1 MIKPTHCHGVG
12 FQTFMGI
19 TMLVGLDF
27 DNTIVC
33 YDRLFHRLARER
45 GLIPESVPATKGAVR
60 DYLRS
65 IDRENDWTEMQGVG
79 YGPRISEAEPFPGA
93 IEFFELCKSVGIR
106 IAVISHKTKPPY
118 LGEKYDLHE
127 AAHTFLTRH
136 GFYRTSDTGL
146 SPLSVW
152 LELTKQSKLDRIGS
166 LGCDV
171 FVDDLPEFL
180 GEPSFPA
187 QTRKV
192 LFDPANACPDS
203 GDYTRVRSWNELAIF
218 VQSGKEGR
226 WAA

>member
-1 MIKPTHCHGVG
+1 
-12 FQTFMGI
+12 
-19 TMLVGLDF
+19 MLVGLDF

-45 GLIPESVPATKGAVR
+45 ELIPESVPATKSAVR

-79 YGPRISEAEPFPGA
+79 YGPRISDAEPFPGVK
-93 IEFFELCKSVGIR
+93 EFLSSCKANGIR
-106 IAVISHKTKPPY
+106 VAIISHKTKHPY

-152 LELTKQSKLDRIGS
+152 LELTKQDKLDRIGS

-180 GEPSFPA
+180 GEASFPT
-187 QTRKV
+187 QPCKV
-192 LFDPANACPDS
+192 LFDPLNACPDR
-203 GDYTRVRSWNELAIF
+203 GDYTRVATWNDIAALVLSA
-218 VQSGKEGR
+218 KEGR

>member
-1 MIKPTHCHGVG
+1 
-12 FQTFMGI
+12 
-19 TMLVGLDF
+19 MLVGLDF

-45 GLIPESVPATKGAVR
+45 GLIPETVPATKGAVR

-65 IDRENDWTEMQGVG
+65 IDREDDWTEMQGEG
-79 YGPRISEAEPFPGA
+79 YGPRISDAEPFPGVKEFLAACRAADIPVA
-93 IEFFELCKSVGIR
+93 IV
-106 IAVISHKTKPPY
+106 SHKTKHPY
-118 LGEKYDLHE
+118 LGPKYDLHE
-127 AAHTFLTRH
+127 AAHTFLTTH

-152 LELTKQSKLDRIGS
+152 LELTKQAKLDRIGA
-166 LGCDV
+166 LGCGV

-187 QTRKV
+187 RPRKI
-192 LFDPANACPDS
+192 LFDPAGANADRA
-203 GDYTRVRSWNELAIF
+203 DYTRADSWARITELVLA
-218 VQSGKEGR
+218 GKGGR

>member
-1 MIKPTHCHGVG
+1 
-12 FQTFMGI
+12 
-19 TMLVGLDF
+19 MLVGLDF

-45 GLIPESVPATKGAVR
+45 GLIPDTVPQTKSAVR

-79 YGPRISEAEPFPGA
+79 YGPRIADAEPFPGVK
-93 IEFFELCKSVGIR
+93 EFLASCKDAGIR
-106 IAVISHKTKPPY
+106 VAIISHKTKHPY

-152 LELTKQSKLDRIGS
+152 LELTKQDRKS
-166 LGCDV
+166 V
-171 FVDDLPEFL
+171 V
-180 GEPSFPA
+180 
-187 QTRKV
+187 
-192 LFDPANACPDS
+192 
-203 GDYTRVRSWNELAIF
+203 
-218 VQSGKEGR
+218 
-226 WAA
+226 

>member
-1 MIKPTHCHGVG
+1 
-12 FQTFMGI
+12 
-19 TMLVGLDF
+19 MLVGLDF

-45 GLIPESVPATKGAVR
+45 GLITDTVPVNKTAVR

-65 IDRENDWTEMQGVG
+65 IDREEDWTEMQGIG
-79 YGPRISEAEPFPGA
+79 YGPRIADAEPFPGVKEFLGECKAAGVRVA
-93 IEFFELCKSVGIR
+93 I
-106 IAVISHKTKPPY
+106 ISHKTKHPY

-152 LELTKQSKLDRIGS
+152 LELTKQAKLDRIGS
-166 LGCDV
+166 LGCDL

-180 GEPSFPA
+180 GELSFPK
-187 QTRKV
+187 QVRKI
-192 LFDPANACPDS
+192 LFDPANACPDRN
-203 GDYTRVRSWNELAIF
+203 DYVRLQSWNAIAAL
-218 VQSGKEGR
+218 VNGGKEGR

>member
-1 MIKPTHCHGVG
+1 
-12 FQTFMGI
+12 
-19 TMLVGLDF
+19 MLVGLDF

-45 GLIPESVPATKGAVR
+45 GLIPDTVPQTKSAVR
-60 DYLRS
+60 DHLRS

-79 YGPRISEAEPFPGA
+79 YGPRISDAEPFPGVLD
-93 IEFFELCKSVGIR
+93 FLKQCKAHGIR
-106 IAVISHKTKPPY
+106 VAVVSHKTKHPY

-152 LELTKQSKLDRIGS
+152 LELTKQDKLDRIGS

-171 FVDDLPEFL
+171 FMDDLPEFL
-180 GEPSFPA
+180 GEASFPSRP
-187 QTRKV
+187 RKV
-192 LFDPANACPDS
+192 LFDPANACPDRA
-203 GDYTRVRSWNELAIF
+203 DYTRVPSWSDFATL
-218 VQSGKEGR
+218 VLGMKEGR

>member
-1 MIKPTHCHGVG
+1 
-12 FQTFMGI
+12 
-19 TMLVGLDF
+19 MLVGLDF

-45 GLIPESVPATKGAVR
+45 GLIPDTVPATKGAVR

-65 IDRENDWTEMQGVG
+65 IDRENDWTEMQGIG
-79 YGPRISEAEPFPGA
+79 YGPRISDAEPFPGA
-93 IEFFELCKSVGIR
+93 LEFLKLCKAHCIHVAI
-106 IAVISHKTKPPY
+106 ISHKTKHPY

-152 LELTKQSKLDRIGS
+152 LELTKQDKLDRIGS
-166 LGCDV
+166 LGCAA

-180 GEPSFPA
+180 GEASFPA
-187 QTRKV
+187 QPRRV
-192 LFDPANACPDS
+192 LFDPANACPDRS
-203 GDYTRVRSWNELAIF
+203 DYSRVQTWEEIGAL
-218 VQSGKEGR
+218 VLGMKEGR

>member
-1 MIKPTHCHGVG
+1 
-12 FQTFMGI
+12 
-19 TMLVGLDF
+19 MLVGLDF

-45 GLIPESVPATKGAVR
+45 GLIPDTVPQTKSAVR

-79 YGPRISEAEPFPGA
+79 YGPRIADAEPFPGVKEYLA
-93 IEFFELCKSVGIR
+93 SCKSSGIR
-106 IAVISHKTKPPY
+106 IAIISHKTKHPY

-166 LGCDV
+166 LGCDL

-180 GEPSFPA
+180 AEPSFPS
-187 QTRKV
+187 QPRKI
-192 LFDPANACPDS
+192 LFDPMNACPER
-203 GDYTRVRSWNELAIF
+203 GDYTRVQSWNDIAALATHL
-218 VQSGKEGR
+218 KEGR

>member
-1 MIKPTHCHGVG
+1 
-12 FQTFMGI
+12 
-19 TMLVGLDF
+19 MLVGLDF

-45 GLIPESVPATKGAVR
+45 GLIPDTVPQTKSAVR

-79 YGPRISEAEPFPGA
+79 YGPRISDAEPFPGA
-93 IEFFELCKSVGIR
+93 LDFLKLCKSNGIR
-106 IAVISHKTKPPY
+106 VAVISHKTKHPY

-152 LELTKQSKLDRIGS
+152 LELTKQDKLDRIGS

-180 GEPSFPA
+180 GEESFPSRP
-187 QTRKV
+187 RKV
-192 LFDPANACPDS
+192 LFDPANACSDS
-203 GDYTRVRSWNELAIF
+203 ADHTRVKSWSEIATL
-218 VQSGKEGR
+218 VLGMKEGR

>member
-1 MIKPTHCHGVG
+1 
-12 FQTFMGI
+12 
-19 TMLVGLDF
+19 MLVGLDF

-45 GLIPESVPATKGAVR
+45 ELIPNTVPATKSAVR

-79 YGPRISEAEPFPGA
+79 YGPRISDAEPFPGVLD
-93 IEFFELCKSVGIR
+93 FLKLCKSHGVRVAI
-106 IAVISHKTKPPY
+106 ISHKTKHPY

-136 GFYRTSDTGL
+136 EFYRTSDTGL

-152 LELTKQSKLDRIGS
+152 LELTKQNKLDRIGA
-166 LGCDV
+166 LGCDL

-180 GEPSFPA
+180 GEASFPA
-187 QTRKV
+187 APRKV
-192 LFDPANACPDS
+192 LFDPSDACAERH
-203 GDYTRVRSWNELAIF
+203 DYTRIRSWSEL
-218 VQSGKEGR
+218 GTLMLGMKEGR

>member
-1 MIKPTHCHGVG
+1 
-12 FQTFMGI
+12 
-19 TMLVGLDF
+19 MLVGLDF

-45 GLIPESVPATKGAVR
+45 GLIPDTVPQTKSAVR

-79 YGPRISEAEPFPGA
+79 YGPRISDAEPFPGVLD
-93 IEFFELCKSVGIR
+93 FLKRCKSHGIR
-106 IAVISHKTKPPY
+106 VAIVSHKTKHPY

-152 LELTKQSKLDRIGS
+152 LELTKQDKLDRIGS

-171 FVDDLPEFL
+171 FMDDLPEFL
-180 GEPSFPA
+180 GEASFPSRP
-187 QTRKV
+187 RKV
-192 LFDPANACPDS
+192 LFDPANACPDRA
-203 GDYTRVRSWNELAIF
+203 DYTRVPSWSDFATL
-218 VQSGKEGR
+218 VLGMKEGR

>member
-1 MIKPTHCHGVG
+1 
-12 FQTFMGI
+12 
-19 TMLVGLDF
+19 MLVGLDF

-45 GLIPESVPATKGAVR
+45 ELIPESVPATKSAVR

-79 YGPRISEAEPFPGA
+79 YGPRISDAEPFPGV
-93 IEFFELCKSVGIR
+93 IEFLSSCKANGIR
-106 IAVISHKTKPPY
+106 VAIISHKTKHPY

-152 LELTKQSKLDRIGS
+152 LELTKQDKLDRIGS

-180 GEPSFPA
+180 GEASFPT
-187 QTRKV
+187 QPRKV
-192 LFDPANACPDS
+192 LFDPTNACPDRA
-203 GDYTRVRSWNELAIF
+203 DYTRAASWNDIAALVRSA
-218 VQSGKEGR
+218 KEGR

>member
-1 MIKPTHCHGVG
+1 
-12 FQTFMGI
+12 
-19 TMLVGLDF
+19 MLVGLDF

-45 GLIPESVPATKGAVR
+45 GLIPDTVPATKNGVR

-65 IDRENDWTEMQGVG
+65 IDRENAWTEMQGIG
-79 YGPRISEAEPFPGA
+79 YGPRIADAEPFPGVLDFIA
-93 IEFFELCKSVGIR
+93 KCKSAGVR
-106 IAVISHKTKPPY
+106 IAIISHKTKHPY
-118 LGEKYDLHE
+118 LGDKYDLHE

-136 GFYRTSDTGL
+136 GFYKTSDTGL

-152 LELTKQSKLDRIGS
+152 LELTKQAKLDRIGS
-166 LGCDV
+166 LGCDL

-180 GEPSFPA
+180 AEPSFPSPV
-187 QTRKV
+187 RKV

-203 GDYTRVRSWNELAIF
+203 SEYTRVRLWPEVATL
-218 VQSGKEGR
+218 VKGMQEGR